1 MKTIRQAL
9 IDEIHFPLDYDGMKF
24 YENKL
29 IMRGLSGDDEFTT
42 EVGRSNEWIGAVADC
57 LSSII
62 VAPNFNEADKSV
74 YMYESEKELI
84 VKRANKLYASIGE
97 YDNMID
103 EPMVYINDF

>member
-29 IMRGLSGDDEFTT
+29 IYRGLNGDDEFTA
-42 EVGRSNEWIGAVADC
+42 EVAHSKEWIGAVADC

-74 YMYESEKELI
+74 YMYEGEKELI
-84 VKRANKLYASIGE
+84 LKQANKLYASIGE
-97 YDNMID
+97 DENMID
-103 EPMVYINDF
+103 APMVYINDF